1 MKRHSRKTNQMECR
15 NQNLGWEREQELKR
29 EQEFKKYKRRII
41 RKLASVFA
49 FGFFVRSFVSHH
61 HRKYT
66 VNRRTTP

>member
-41 RKLASVFA
+41 CKLIINSLLSLFLGFLFA
-49 FGFFVRSFVSHH
+49 ALFRIITGNVQ
-61 HRKYT
+61 
-66 VNRRTTP
+66 